1 MIVVEPFDIIGGLLT
16 ASNIP
21 EPDAAAGE
29 VAWSAYTSAVGD
41 LRILTSTHLVYKAAA
56 ISTDAPDVGA
66 AKAVPTWVV
75 VGYTNRCRMFDQVN
89 SSQSTKAS
97 PLTVEITS
105 PKGFDSAAIFNASG
119 VTSVRYQV
127 YSALSVLVYD
137 RTLEAIDNEARTNWY
152 DWLFSPVIQRY
163 KFFVNDIPRAA
174 NQRLVVTVSGSG
186 TVGVGTLVV
195 GKSVNLGVACYGTS
209 FRYVNLTRV
218 DENEFGDLVLTPR
231 RKYKLIDFDVRTKK
245 SLLDF
250 TVNQL
255 SMLVDKPCVWAGTAE
270 ADDATAVFGYY
281 VDWQQNIDNPE
292 KCTATFKIR
301 ELV

>member
-16 ASNIP
+16 ESNIP

-29 VAWSAYTSAVGD
+29 VVWSAYTSAVGD

-56 ISTDAPDVGA
+56 ITTDAPDVGA
-66 AKAVPTWVV
+66 AKAVPTWVI
-75 VGYTNRCRMFDQVN
+75 VGYTNRYRMFDQVN

-105 PKGFDSAAIFNASG
+105 ESGFDCAAIFNATG

-127 YSALSVLVYD
+127 YSASGMLRYD
-137 RTLEAIDNEARTNWY
+137 KTLQAIDNSARNNWY
-152 DWLFSPVIQRY
+152 SWLFEPIKQRY
-163 KFFVNDIPRAA
+163 NFFVSDIPRAA
-174 NQRLVVTVSGSG
+174 NQKIVVTISVSG
-186 TVGVGTLVV
+186 TLNVGTLVI
-195 GKSVNLGVACYGTS
+195 GKAVKLGTACYGTS

-218 DENEFGDLVLTPR
+218 DENDFGDLVITPR
-231 RKYKLIDFDVRTKK
+231 RKYKLIDFDVRTEKDD
-245 SLLDF
+245 LNF

-255 SMLVDKPCVWAGTAE
+255 SQLVDKPCVWSGTNAT
-270 ADDATAVFGYY
+270 DDPTTVFGYY
-281 VDWQQNIDNPE
+281 VDWQQNIDSPV